1 MDSTALIAASAVLGL
16 FVGSFV
22 TMVVDRVPDHLALFR
37 PGPRCGLC
45 EAPIA
50 RRDLVPVASWFQ
62 LRGRCASCGERFG
75 AAYPIVEVVTALA
88 FAGAAWRIGT
98 HWDLIGFFVFFAALI
113 TLSTVDF
120 FEYWIPD
127 RILFPVLGM
136 SLVLIAAISVAVGET
151 VRILWALAGAVLYG
165 VVLGLP
171 ALIKPDKLGLGDAKL
186 ALLIGLYL
194 GWLGEYIAAAR
205 LILSS
210 LLMSCAIGVILG
222 LGIFAAR
229 KFTGRDLLPDPE
241 REEGAKEGLMAMPF
255 PFGPALAIGSFL
267 GVVMAPS
274 LLTV

>member
-1 MDSTALIAASAVLGL
+1 MDSAVLIAASALLGL
-16 FVGSFV
+16 IVGSFV
-22 TMVVDRVPDHLALFR
+22 TMVVDRVPDKLALLR

-45 EAPIA
+45 EASIA
-50 RRDLVPVASWFQ
+50 RKHLVPVVSWFQ
-62 LRGRCASCGERFG
+62 LKGRCASCDERFG
-75 AAYPIVEVVTALA
+75 IAYPIVEIVTAIA

-113 TLSTVDF
+113 ALSTVDF

-127 RILFPVLGM
+127 RILFPVLGA
-136 SLVLIAAISVAVGET
+136 SLVLIAVISVLDGET
-151 VRILWALAGAVLYG
+151 VRILWALAGALLYG

-205 LILSS
+205 LILMS
-210 LLMSCAIGVILG
+210 LLMSCAIGVVLG
-222 LGIFAAR
+222 LAIFFAR
-229 KFTGRDLLPDPE
+229 KITGKDLLPDPE
-241 REEGAKEGLMAMPF
+241 REEGAAEGLMAMPF

-267 GVVMAPS
+267 GVMMAPS
-274 LLTV
+274 LLSV